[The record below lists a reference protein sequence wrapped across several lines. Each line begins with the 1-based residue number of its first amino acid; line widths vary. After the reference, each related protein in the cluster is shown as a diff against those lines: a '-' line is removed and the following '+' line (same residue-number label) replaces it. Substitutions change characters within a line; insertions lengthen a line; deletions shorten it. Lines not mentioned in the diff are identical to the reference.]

1 MFLHFT
7 TDISDISYIHEI
19 GDISRLKGEGDLLHC
34 EVNSF
39 KENEKN
45 FRLMHWLLSCY
56 EEEGEEEEDEEEE
69 EEEEEDV

>member
-1 MFLHFT
+1 MFLNFT

-39 KENEKN
+39 KENEKS
-45 FRLMHWLLSCY
+45 FRLMHWLFSCY
-56 EEEGEEEEDEEEE
+56 EEEEEKKKK
-69 EEEEEDV
+69 EEDV